1 MTYAESYVR
10 LFQIVAAHI
19 YDGHEVAG
27 HMLYKLEKDIMNG
40 EKKQRQ
46 RQESG
51 EASGEVVEGQRY
63 SAKRTALHMGSPESA
78 DIVVAATPFHI
89 EVKGGKRTPNP
100 YEAIA
105 QAKRDCGVSIPLV
118 MVKKDNAP
126 WLFVIHEDDFMEIWD
141 NERA

>member
-1 MTYAESYVR
+1 MGKKSRDKGKRVER
-10 LFQIVAAHI
+10 LAVKWWRAR
-19 YDGHEVAG
+19 G
-27 HMLYKLEKDIMNG
+27 
-40 EKKQRQ
+40 
-46 RQESG
+46 
-51 EASGEVVEGQRY
+51 Y
-63 SAKRTALHMGSPESA
+63 SAKRTAQHMGSPESA

-105 QAKRDCGVSIPLV
+105 QAKRDCGVSTPLV